1 MARCKSCG
9 VELRTGARF
18 CDMCGAKVEKICP
31 NCGEVLRAQAKFCDL
46 CGEKLPLAQLI
57 SRPKVH
63 GDICAGRLH
72 TVALKEDGTLLATG
86 DNQFGQCDVAD
97 WTDVVAVAAG
107 KYHTVAVR
115 SDGTALATGDR
126 TYGQCDIGD
135 WTDIVAVAAGDSHT
149 VGLPDRRH
157 RDCGWPGFFW
167 KVRFRKLEKYHRRS
181 SRYGSHIGPVS
192 GRHRFS
198 CGGGPFWFLRG

>member
-86 DNQFGQCDVAD
+86 DNQFGQCNVAD

-115 SDGTALATGDR
+115 SDGTALATGWACVR
-126 TYGQCDIGD
+126 TAPFWLRGRAFLVPARLVSGIISHSLPQAIFTPLGSIR
-135 WTDIVAVAAGDSHT
+135 WAVSK
-149 VGLPDRRH
+149 RRMA
-157 RDCGWPGFFW
+157 
-167 KVRFRKLEKYHRRS
+167 LQL
-181 SRYGSHIGPVS
+181 PVS
-192 GRHRFS
+192 WTGAI
-198 CGGGPFWFLRG
+198 FLGWQSAHFIQLG

>member
-1 MARCKSCG
+1 
-9 VELRTGARF
+9 
-18 CDMCGAKVEKICP
+18 MCIRDS
-31 NCGEVLRAQAKFCDL
+31 CGEVLRAQAKFCDL

-135 WTDIVAVAAGDSHT
+135 RCV
-149 VGLPDRRH
+149 
-157 RDCGWPGFFW
+157 
-167 KVRFRKLEKYHRRS
+167 
-181 SRYGSHIGPVS
+181 
-192 GRHRFS
+192 
-198 CGGGPFWFLRG
+198 

>member
-86 DNQFGQCDVAD
+86 DNMMLPR
-97 WTDVVAVAAG
+97 
-107 KYHTVAVR
+107 AVR
-115 SDGTALATGDR
+115 SLPTMSLKISG
-126 TYGQCDIGD
+126 
-135 WTDIVAVAAGDSHT
+135 AVMFLMASAR
-149 VGLPDRRH
+149 L
-157 RDCGWPGFFW
+157 
-167 KVRFRKLEKYHRRS
+167 KL
-181 SRYGSHIGPVS
+181 
-192 GRHRFS
+192 
-198 CGGGPFWFLRG
+198 

>member
-97 WTDVVAVAAG
+97 WTEL
-107 KYHTVAVR
+107 HWQQETVRMANV
-115 SDGTALATGDR
+115 T
-126 TYGQCDIGD
+126 
-135 WTDIVAVAAGDSHT
+135 
-149 VGLPDRRH
+149 
-157 RDCGWPGFFW
+157 
-167 KVRFRKLEKYHRRS
+167 
-181 SRYGSHIGPVS
+181 
-192 GRHRFS
+192 
-198 CGGGPFWFLRG
+198 

>member
-86 DNQFGQCDVAD
+86 DNQFGQCNVAD

-115 SDGTALATGDR
+115 SDGTALATRWACVR
-126 TYGQCDIGD
+126 TAPFGLRGRAFLVPARLVSGIISHSLPQAIFTPLGSIR
-135 WTDIVAVAAGDSHT
+135 WAVSK
-149 VGLPDRRH
+149 RRMA
-157 RDCGWPGFFW
+157 
-167 KVRFRKLEKYHRRS
+167 LQL
-181 SRYGSHIGPVS
+181 PVS
-192 GRHRFS
+192 WTGAI
-198 CGGGPFWFLRG
+198 FLGWQSAHFIQLG

>member
-86 DNQFGQCDVAD
+86 DNQFGQCNVAD

-149 VGLPDRRH
+149 VGLRTDGTVIAAG
-157 RDCGWPGFFW
+157 RDSSGKCALGNW
-167 KVRFRKLEKYHRRS
+167 KNIIAVAA
-181 SRYGSHIGPVS
+181 GSHVGPVS
-192 GRHRFS
+192 GRHRFG

>member
-1 MARCKSCG
+1 
-9 VELRTGARF
+9 
-18 CDMCGAKVEKICP
+18 MCGAKVEKICP

-107 KYHTVAVR
+107 KYILWQCALTELHWQQETVRMANV
-115 SDGTALATGDR
+115 T
-126 TYGQCDIGD
+126 
-135 WTDIVAVAAGDSHT
+135 
-149 VGLPDRRH
+149 
-157 RDCGWPGFFW
+157 
-167 KVRFRKLEKYHRRS
+167 
-181 SRYGSHIGPVS
+181 
-192 GRHRFS
+192 
-198 CGGGPFWFLRG
+198 

>member
-86 DNQFGQCDVAD
+86 DNQFGQCDVRIGRMLLLWRLENIILWQCALTELH
-97 WTDVVAVAAG
+97 WQQE
-107 KYHTVAVR
+107 TVRMANV
-115 SDGTALATGDR
+115 T
-126 TYGQCDIGD
+126 
-135 WTDIVAVAAGDSHT
+135 
-149 VGLPDRRH
+149 
-157 RDCGWPGFFW
+157 
-167 KVRFRKLEKYHRRS
+167 
-181 SRYGSHIGPVS
+181 
-192 GRHRFS
+192 
-198 CGGGPFWFLRG
+198 